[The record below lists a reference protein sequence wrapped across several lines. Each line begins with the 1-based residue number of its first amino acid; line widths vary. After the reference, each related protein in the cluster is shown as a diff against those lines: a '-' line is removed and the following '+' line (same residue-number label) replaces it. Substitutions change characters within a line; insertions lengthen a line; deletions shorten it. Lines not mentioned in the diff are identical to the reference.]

1 MTVLEH
7 LSEAFRLVRLER
19 ASSPVSMH
27 IVNALATFGTAGQNE
42 VRKANAARLSRQ
54 PVAKS
59 QGEPRQWNPAEKP
72 GKITGLPVSE
82 VIESPLNPGKPQAPQ
97 SKAQPSQ
104 ATTEKPAPVAPQS
117 EKRSAQVAEINVSP
131 DAESSVKMSEFQDL
145 VNATPADIPTRPTK
159 VLEMYGIEQI
169 RTYLELSG
177 VEIKEGAS
185 EREIAALL
193 IQTAKKK

>member
-7 LSEAFRLVRLER
+7 LSEALRLDRLER

-97 SKAQPSQ
+97 SKPQPSQ
-104 ATTEKPAPVAPQS
+104 ATTEKSAPVAPPS
-117 EKRSAQVAEINVSP
+117 EKRSAQVAEISVSP
-131 DAESSVKMSEFQDL
+131 DAETSAKMAEFQDL
-145 VNATPADIPTRPTK
+145 VNAKPSDIPNRPTK
-159 VLEMYGIEQI
+159 VLEMYGLDQI
-169 RTYLELSG
+169 KTYLELSG

-185 EREIAALL
+185 EREIAGLL
-193 IQTAKKK
+193 IQTVNKK

>member
-7 LSEAFRLVRLER
+7 LSEALRLDRLER

-82 VIESPLNPGKPQAPQ
+82 VIESPLKPATSQAQQP
-97 SKAQPSQ
+97 KAQPSQ
-104 ATTEKPAPVAPQS
+104 AITEKPAPVAQQS
-117 EKRSAQVAEINVSP
+117 EKRGAQVAETET
-131 DAESSVKMSEFQDL
+131 AFQDL
-145 VNATPADIPTRPTK
+145 VNAKPADIPTRPTK
-159 VLEMYGIEQI
+159 VLEMYGLDQI
-169 RTYLELSG
+169 KTYLEISG
-177 VEIKEGAS
+177 VEIKDGAS
-185 EREIAALL
+185 EREIAGLL
-193 IQTAKKK
+193 IQTVNKK